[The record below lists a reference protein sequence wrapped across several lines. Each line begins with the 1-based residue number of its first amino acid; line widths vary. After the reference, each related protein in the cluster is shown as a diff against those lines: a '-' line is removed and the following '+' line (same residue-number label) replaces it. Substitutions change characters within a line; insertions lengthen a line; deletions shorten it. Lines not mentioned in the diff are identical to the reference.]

1 MIRELCGIRPLS
13 ATIDL
18 LFERVVLRQ
27 LDLYQIW
34 RRCRSSLRFTI
45 RLGLEI
51 CLRLYFYFSFYLLS
65 LSLFLFLCVLGICL
79 ITELGPSEKHERE

>member
-1 MIRELCGIRPLS
+1 VIRELCGIRPLS

-27 LDLYQIW
+27 FDLYQIW

-45 RLGLEI
+45 RLGLEF
-51 CLRLYFYFSFYLLS
+51 CLSFYFLF
-65 LSLFLFLCVLGICL
+65 FLFIYLVFLFSFSCVFQVFV
-79 ITELGPSEKHERE
+79 